1 MPGRGGLADDKDIK
15 ATFREKTMKILIT
28 GICGFVG
35 STLAKSWLA
44 AVPGLAVFGLDNFI
58 RPGSEQNRAE
68 LQKLGLKVYHGDIR
82 AASDFE
88 ALPAVDWVIDAAANP
103 SVLAGIDG
111 LTSSRQLIEHNLQGT
126 INILE
131 YCKRHGA
138 GFILMSTSRVYS
150 INPLSELPV
159 TVVGDA
165 FRLSEDHVLAP
176 GLSKKGVS
184 ELFSTAPPI
193 SLYGSTKLSSE
204 VLALEY
210 GETFG
215 FPVWIN
221 RCGVLAGAGQF
232 GKADQGIFAYWIN
245 SYLRRRPLKYIGFG
259 GKGHQVRDCLHPRDL
274 IPLLQKQVAAPDD
287 HPVRVV
293 NIGGGVSHAMSL
305 AELSA
310 WCDGRYGSHDV
321 VGEPAMRRFDIPWL
335 IMDSSL
341 AGEIWDWHP
350 QTSLSQI
357 LDEIALHAEQ
367 NPHWLDLSGA

>member
-1 MPGRGGLADDKDIK
+1 
-15 ATFREKTMKILIT
+15 MKVLIT

-44 AVPGLAVFGLDNFI
+44 AVPGLTVLGLDNFI
-58 RPGSEQNRAE
+58 RPGSERNRSE
-68 LQKLGLKVYHGDIR
+68 LQQLGAKVYHGDIR
-82 AASDFE
+82 SASDFE
-88 ALPAVDWVIDAAANP
+88 ALPAVDWVVDAAANP

-111 LTSSRQLIEHNLQGT
+111 QTSSRQLIEHNLQGT

-138 GFILMSTSRVYS
+138 GFILVSTSRVYS
-150 INPLSELPV
+150 INSLAELPV
-159 TVVGDA
+159 TAEGDA
-165 FRLSEDHVLAP
+165 FRLPARHLLPP
-176 GLSKKGVS
+176 GVSPEGVS
-184 ELFSTAPPI
+184 EQFSTSPPI
-193 SLYGSTKLSSE
+193 SLYGSTKLASE

-245 SYLRRRPLKYIGFG
+245 AYLRRRPLKYIGFG

-274 IPLLQKQVAAPDD
+274 IPLLQKQTGAPQGGAA
-287 HPVRVV
+287 RVV
-293 NIGGGVSHAMSL
+293 NLGGGASHAMSL

-310 WCDGRYGSHDV
+310 WCADRFGSHAV
-321 VGEPAMRRFDIPWL
+321 AGEPAVRRFDIPWL
-335 IMDSSL
+335 IMDSGL
-341 AGEIWDWHP
+341 AASSWGWQP
-350 QTSLSQI
+350 QTSLEQI
-357 LDEIALHAEQ
+357 LDEIALHAEL
-367 NPHWLDLSGA
+367 NPNWLELSGA